1 MSLMLQKIKNHK
13 KLVIVVIVF
22 LIYIYIVFF
31 SRFRMYYLPTGEYL
45 KSLESPNSAYTL
57 KAYRYSGGATVDW
70 SLRVEV
76 VNNSNNKKYN
86 IYYRYHDYDAE
97 MEWLD
102 DNTVKING
110 KSLNIH
116 KEYYRG

>member
-1 MSLMLQKIKNHK
+1 MSFMLQKIKNHK
-13 KLVIVVIVF
+13 KLVIVAIVF

-45 KSLESPNSAYTL
+45 KSLESPNSSYTL

-76 VNNSNNKKYN
+76 VNNSSNQKYN
-86 IYYRYHDYDAE
+86 IYYKYHDYDVD

-110 KSLNIH
+110 KKLNIH